1 MTKGPWNMSAVLL
14 SVAGLLVS
22 GIGVYFLAFRP
33 ALLPEDIRFIGFSPT
48 EVEQLGPRLGPWLS
62 NVFHVLGGFALATG
76 VVTIALA
83 ATSYRARSPA
93 AVLAASL
100 GGTVSIVLMAI
111 VNFSINS
118 DFKWLLAGFALVWA
132 SSLVAFAFEV
142 PISLAQETNPS
153 IHRGKW
159 K

>member
-22 GIGVYFLAFRP
+22 GIGIYFLAFRP
-33 ALLPEDIRFIGFSPT
+33 PLLPEDIRFIGLSPT
-48 EVEQLGPRLGPWLS
+48 EVALLGARLAPWLS

-76 VVTIALA
+76 VLTIALA

-93 AVLAASL
+93 AVLAAAL
-100 GGTVSIVLMAI
+100 GGTASIVLMAV
-111 VNFSINS
+111 VNFAINS
-118 DFKWLLAGFALVWA
+118 DFKWILAGFALVWA

-142 PISLAQETNPS
+142 PIDLARGTKAS
-153 IHRGKW
+153 TRRGKT

>member
-1 MTKGPWNMSAVLL
+1 MTQGPWNMSAVLL

-22 GIGVYFLAFRP
+22 GIGIYFLALRP
-33 ALLPEDIRFIGFSPT
+33 PLLPEDIRFIGLSPT
-48 EVEQLGPRLGPWLS
+48 EVALLGARLAPWLS

-76 VVTIALA
+76 IVTIALA

-93 AVLAASL
+93 AVLAAAL
-100 GGTVSIVLMAI
+100 GGTVSIVLMAV
-111 VNFSINS
+111 VNFAINS
-118 DFKWLLAGFALVWA
+118 DFKWILAGFALVWV

-142 PISLAQETNPS
+142 QIDLARGTNAS
-153 IHRGKW
+153 TRRGKT

>member
-22 GIGVYFLAFRP
+22 GIGIYFLAFRP
-33 ALLPEDIRFIGFSPT
+33 ALLPEDIRFIGLSPT
-48 EVEQLGPRLGPWLS
+48 EVEQLGAKLAPWLS

-83 ATSYRARSPA
+83 ATSYRARSAA
-93 AVLAASL
+93 AVLAAAL

-142 PISLAQETNPS
+142 PIDQARATNAS
-153 IHRGKW
+153 TRRGNRK
-159 K
+159 